1 MPANPRRHT
10 HSPGDEGL
18 DLLQEALPGRNQLQD
33 LLGVVP
39 VLHQPLDLLRQGVVC
54 RSVWGVVNVCSNLLN
69 IKVSRG
75 GGVQGNGDNSVSI
88 SLSKGLK
95 ILSLKGRFFGKEK
108 KLHFGQIFQRGPL
121 FSYFGSKL

>member
-75 GGVQGNGDNSVSI
+75 EGNGDNSVSI

-108 KLHFGQIFQRGPL
+108 KNYILDRFFRGDRFIL
-121 FSYFGSKL
+121 GAKCRFF